1 MKMDR
6 ELTEDDILKVQERL
20 ERADLDT
27 LLFLVTEI
35 SDEEYSR
42 DYESFFYGYSVSD
55 IVESVVY
62 GDIDP
67 NDDYFTIDNFG
78 HLISFNKFELKDHLL
93 NLHERKF
100 LEYALDNPEMVPELF
115 E

>member
-1 MKMDR
+1 M
-6 ELTEDDILKVQERL
+6 ETEISEDDILKVKERL

-35 SDEEYSR
+35 TGEEYSK
-42 DYESFFYGYSVSD
+42 DYERLFYGYSVSD

-62 GDIDP
+62 GDVDL
-67 NDDYFTIDNFG
+67 NDDYFTIDSG
-78 HLISFNKFELKDHLL
+78 HLISFNKSELKDHLL
-93 NLHERKF
+93 NSHGRDF
-100 LEYALDNPEMVPELF
+100 LEYALNNPEMVPELF

>member
-1 MKMDR
+1 M
-6 ELTEDDILKVQERL
+6 ETEISEDDILKVQKRL

-35 SDEEYSR
+35 TGEEYSK
-42 DYESFFYGYSVSD
+42 DYERLFYGYSVSD

-62 GDIDP
+62 GDVDL
-67 NDDYFTIDNFG
+67 NDDYFTIDNSG
-78 HLISFNKFELKDHLL
+78 HLISFNKFELKDYLL
-93 NLHERKF
+93 NLHEREF
-100 LEYALDNPEMVPELF
+100 LDYVLDNPEMVPELF

>member
-1 MKMDR
+1 MDT
-6 ELTEDDILKVQERL
+6 ELTEDEISRVQERL
-20 ERADLDT
+20 ENSDLDT

-35 SDEEYSR
+35 TGEEYSK
-42 DYESFFYGYSVSD
+42 DYERLFYGYSVSD

-62 GDIDP
+62 GDVDL
-67 NDDYFTIDNFG
+67 NDDYFTIDDLG

-93 NLHERKF
+93 NLHGREF

>member
-1 MKMDR
+1 M
-6 ELTEDDILKVQERL
+6 ETEISEDDILKVKERL
-20 ERADLDT
+20 ENVDLDT

-35 SDEEYSR
+35 TGEEYSK
-42 DYESFFYGYSVSD
+42 DYERLFYGYSVSD

-62 GDIDP
+62 GDVDP
-67 NDDYFTIDNFG
+67 NDDFFTIDSLG
-78 HLISFNKFELKDHLL
+78 HLVSFNKFELKDYLL
-93 NLHERKF
+93 NLHEREF

>member
-1 MKMDR
+1 MVP
-6 ELTEDDILKVQERL
+6 ELTKDEILRVQERL
-20 ERADLDT
+20 ENSDIDT

-35 SDEEYSR
+35 TGEEYSK
-42 DYESFFYGYSVSD
+42 DYERLFYGYSVSD

-62 GDIDP
+62 GDVDL
-67 NDDYFTIDNFG
+67 NDDYFTINYG

-93 NLHERKF
+93 NLHGREF

>member
-1 MKMDR
+1 M
-6 ELTEDDILKVQERL
+6 ETEISEDEILRVQERL
-20 ERADLDT
+20 ENSDLDT

-35 SDEEYSR
+35 TGEEYSK
-42 DYESFFYGYSVSD
+42 DYERLFYGYSVSD

-62 GDIDP
+62 GDVDL
-67 NDDYFTIDNFG
+67 NDDYFTIDNSG

-93 NLHERKF
+93 NLHEHDF
-100 LEYALDNPEMVPELF
+100 LEYALNNPEMVPELF

>member
-1 MKMDR
+1 M
-6 ELTEDDILKVQERL
+6 ETETSEDDILKVKERL

-27 LLFLVTEI
+27 LLFLVTAI

-42 DYESFFYGYSVSD
+42 DYGSLFHGFSIYD

-62 GDIDP
+62 GDVDL
-67 NDDYFTIDNFG
+67 NDDYFTIDEFG
-78 HLISFNKFELKDHLL
+78 HLISFDKFELKDHLL
-93 NLHERKF
+93 NLHEREF

>member
-1 MKMDR
+1 METD
-6 ELTEDDILKVQERL
+6 TSEDDILKIQERI
-20 ERADLDT
+20 ERADLDA
-27 LLFLVTEI
+27 LLFLVTAI
-35 SDEEYSR
+35 SDEEYSK
-42 DYESFFYGYSVSD
+42 DYERLFYGYSVSD
-55 IVESVVY
+55 IVTSVVY
-62 GDIDP
+62 GDVDL

-93 NLHERKF
+93 NLHEREF

>member
-1 MKMDR
+1 M
-6 ELTEDDILKVQERL
+6 ETEISEDDILKVKERL

-35 SDEEYSR
+35 YGEEYSQN
-42 DYESFFYGYSVSD
+42 YESLFYGYSVSD
-55 IVESVVY
+55 IVECVVY
-62 GDIDP
+62 GDADL
-67 NDDYFTIDNFG
+67 NDDYFTIDDFG
-78 HLISFNKFELKDHLL
+78 HLISFNKFELKEHLL
-93 NLHERKF
+93 NLHERDF

>member
-1 MKMDR
+1 METD
-6 ELTEDDILKVQERL
+6 TSEDGILKVQERL

-27 LLFLVTEI
+27 LLFLVTAI

-42 DYESFFYGYSVSD
+42 DYGSLFHGFSVYD
-55 IVESVVY
+55 IVESVAY
-62 GDIDP
+62 GDVDL

-78 HLISFNKFELKDHLL
+78 HLISFDKYELKNHLL
-93 NLHERKF
+93 NLHEREF

>member
-1 MKMDR
+1 MNAEM
-6 ELTEDDILKVQERL
+6 TEDDILKVKERL
-20 ERADLDT
+20 ENVDLDT

-35 SDEEYSR
+35 TGEEYSK
-42 DYESFFYGYSVSD
+42 DYERLFYGYSVSD

-62 GDIDP
+62 GDVDP
-67 NDDYFTIDNFG
+67 NDDFFTIDSLG
-78 HLISFNKFELKDHLL
+78 HLVSFNKFELKNYLL
-93 NLHERKF
+93 NLHEREF

>member
-1 MKMDR
+1 MN
-6 ELTEDDILKVQERL
+6 TETSEDEISRVQERL

-35 SDEEYSR
+35 SAEEYSL
-42 DYESFFYGYSVSD
+42 DYESLFYEYSISD

-62 GDIDP
+62 GNVDP
-67 NDDYFTIDNFG
+67 NDDYFTLDNSG
-78 HLISFNKFELKDHLL
+78 HLISFNKYELKDYLL
-93 NLHERKF
+93 NLHERDF

>member
-1 MKMDR
+1 M
-6 ELTEDDILKVQERL
+6 ETEISEDDILKVQERL

-35 SDEEYSR
+35 TSEEYSK
-42 DYESFFYGYSVSD
+42 DYERLFYGYSVSD

-62 GDIDP
+62 GDVDL
-67 NDDYFTIDNFG
+67 NDDFFTIDSLG
-78 HLISFNKFELKDHLL
+78 HLVSFNKFELKDHLL
-93 NLHERKF
+93 NSYEREF
-100 LEYALDNPEMVPELF
+100 LEYALNNPEMVPELF

>member
-1 MKMDR
+1 MDT
-6 ELTEDDILKVQERL
+6 ELTEDEILRVQERL
-20 ERADLDT
+20 ENSDLDT

-35 SDEEYSR
+35 GGEEYSK
-42 DYESFFYGYSVSD
+42 DYESLFYGYSVSD

-62 GDIDP
+62 GNVDP
-67 NDDYFTIDNFG
+67 NDDYFTLDNYG
-78 HLISFNKFELKDHLL
+78 HLISFNKYELKDYLL
-93 NLHERKF
+93 NLHERDF

>member
-1 MKMDR
+1 M
-6 ELTEDDILKVQERL
+6 ETEISEDEISRVQERL
-20 ERADLDT
+20 ENSDLDT

-35 SDEEYSR
+35 TGEEYSK
-42 DYESFFYGYSVSD
+42 DYERLFYGYSVSD

-62 GDIDP
+62 GDVDL
-67 NDDYFTIDNFG
+67 NDDYFTLDNSG
-78 HLISFNKFELKDHLL
+78 HLISFNKFELKDYLL

>member
-1 MKMDR
+1 MD
-6 ELTEDDILKVQERL
+6 TEMTDDEILKVKERL

-27 LLFLVTEI
+27 LLFLVTAI

-42 DYESFFYGYSVSD
+42 DYGSLFHGFSVYD
-55 IVESVVY
+55 IVTSVVY
-62 GDIDP
+62 GDVDL
-67 NDDYFTIDNFG
+67 NDDYFTIDDYG

-93 NLHERKF
+93 NSHEREF